1 MTAGDTPAA
10 PANTVRLALQRKAF
24 TVDVDLQWPASGITV
39 LWGPSGSGKTSILRC
54 VAGLERAQ
62 RARVHIA
69 GETWQDDGRGL
80 FVPPWKRAIGYVF
93 QEASLL
99 EHLDVQGNLH
109 YGQQRASDPQAAA
122 RALDDA
128 IALLDIAALLPRRV
142 HALSGGERQRVA
154 IARALATA
162 PRVLLLDEP
171 LASLDVAR
179 RKEVLPWLERLRDE
193 LKIPMLYV
201 THAADEVAKLADTV
215 VTLSLGRV
223 TACGPVA
230 EVMGSPHG
238 PALSADEAGA
248 LLHASVAEIDPRW
261 SLARADFDGGS
272 LWLRDSGLAIGRAV
286 RLRVLARDVSIALV
300 PPAQSSIQNVLR
312 CVVQSVAPDAHPSQ
326 VLVQLA
332 CGPSRL
338 LARITARAAH
348 ALALQPGQAVWA
360 QVKSVALVE

>member
-1 MTAGDTPAA
+1 MTA
-10 PANTVRLALQRKAF
+10 PANTVRLALQRNAF
-24 TVDVDLQWPASGITV
+24 AVNVDLQLPSTGITV

-54 VAGLERAQ
+54 VAGLERAD
-62 RARVHIA
+62 RALVHIA
-69 GETWQDDGRGL
+69 GETWQDDARGL

-99 EHLDVQGNLH
+99 EHLNVQGNLH

-122 RALDDA
+122 QALKDA
-128 IALLDIAALLPRRV
+128 IALLDIGALLSRRV
-142 HALSGGERQRVA
+142 QELSGGERQRVA

-171 LASLDVAR
+171 LASLDPAR

-201 THAADEVAKLADTV
+201 THAADEVAKLADTL

-230 EVMGSPHG
+230 EVMGGQHG
-238 PALSADEAGA
+238 PAITADEVGA
-248 LLHASVAEIDPRW
+248 LLHAHIGEIDTRW
-261 SLARADFDGGS
+261 SLARADFEGGG
-272 LWLRDSGLAIGRAV
+272 LWLRDSGLAPGRAV
-286 RLRVLARDVSIALV
+286 RLRVLARDVSIAMLA
-300 PPAQSSIQNVLR
+300 PEQSSIQNVLP
-312 CVVQSVAPDAHPSQ
+312 CVVQSVTPDAHPSQ
-326 VLVQLA
+326 VLVALQ
-332 CGPSRL
+332 CGPTRL
-338 LARITARAAH
+338 LARITARAAD
-348 ALALQPGQAVWA
+348 ALALQPGLSVWA